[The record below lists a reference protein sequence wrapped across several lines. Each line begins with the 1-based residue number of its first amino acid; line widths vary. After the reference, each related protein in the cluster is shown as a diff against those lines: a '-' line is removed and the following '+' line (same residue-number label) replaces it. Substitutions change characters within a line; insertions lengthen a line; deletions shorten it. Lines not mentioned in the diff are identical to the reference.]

1 LSSYRLEFNPSKLTK
16 DGLDDLVVFLNSTID
31 PDPLE
36 FFRGGR
42 ITRCDVAVDLPG
54 CHLEDLIV
62 RTSRMQKHGI
72 YSDRQGLVQ
81 TTYLG
86 PPRSVRRVVAYEKPL
101 EGSLPTL
108 LRIERRLKP
117 RCYGYEV
124 ATLPNPFANVQ
135 LLPVDALDVS
145 GIGIPAQFIADSI
158 RIGGLNRALLAL
170 DPAQRKALKKAY
182 KAATSIMPN
191 LDEAWG
197 AWPSTLIG
205 YGLGKELGATPVMVP
220 GSSVMASSESDLAR
234 S

>member
-86 PPRSVRRVVAYEKPL
+86 TPSVLR
-101 EGSLPTL
+101 TL
-108 LRIERRLKP
+108 RTLK
-117 RCYGYEV
+117 
-124 ATLPNPFANVQ
+124 A
-135 LLPVDALDVS
+135 
-145 GIGIPAQFIADSI
+145 PAA
-158 RIGGLNRALLAL
+158 
-170 DPAQRKALKKAY
+170 
-182 KAATSIMPN
+182 
-191 LDEAWG
+191 
-197 AWPSTLIG
+197 
-205 YGLGKELGATPVMVP
+205 P
-220 GSSVMASSESDLAR
+220 GWQGE
-234 S
+234 